1 MAASSTNARTVVNIS
16 ARRRAAQLGTS
27 LVIAGDLMACQENRC
42 GRPGAL
48 QAASA
53 ATGAAD
59 RPISLLQNLASAAR
73 KKSLLAW
80 RAALIISVSSIAR
93 FICVVH
99 FSSISSVR
107 A

>member
-1 MAASSTNARTVVNIS
+1 MV
-16 ARRRAAQLGTS
+16 
-27 LVIAGDLMACQENRC
+27 AGDM
-42 GRPGAL
+42 RPVEVTGCSRPDAL

-59 RPISLLQNLASAAR
+59 RPLSLLQYLASAAR

-80 RAALIISVSSIAR
+80 RAACIISVSSIAR
-93 FICVVH
+93 FISVVH
-99 FSSISSVR
+99 SSSISVR